1 MSNIKQCFTAKWY
14 KATRARSLVL
24 MLFLMASLVSS
35 GNAVSYEHAHLTS
48 NAEVV
53 KTSTHDANSHKHGK
67 ASHGAHHAAFS
78 DNVTTSPKPSS
89 THCQQQSMP
98 SQKVGSINDTEVT
111 PRAIVD
117 LEPDVACCKDDC
129 QCPSGHCFNTGA
141 SALLQPVIQTHIAV
155 ATMAAIT
162 PILGQYSTLHF
173 GQFRPPKS
181 LFTA

>member
-1 MSNIKQCFTAKWY
+1 
-14 KATRARSLVL
+14 

-35 GNAVSYEHAHLTS
+35 GNAVSYEHAHLAP

-53 KTSTHDANSHKHGK
+53 KTSPHDANSHKHGK

-78 DNVTTSPKPSS
+78 DNVATSPKPLS
-89 THCQQQSMP
+89 THCQQQSKP
-98 SQKVGSINDTEVT
+98 LQNAGTNNDTEVT
-111 PRAIVD
+111 SQVIVD
-117 LEPDVACCKDDC
+117 LEADMACCKDDC
-129 QCPSGHCFNTGA
+129 QCPSDHCFNTGA
-141 SALLQPVIQTHIAV
+141 SALLQPAMETHIAV

-173 GQFRPPKS
+173 EQFRPPKS

>member
-1 MSNIKQCFTAKWY
+1 MNNIKQCFTAKWY
-14 KATRARSLVL
+14 KATNARALVL
-24 MLFLMASLVSS
+24 ILFLMASLVSS
-35 GNAVSYEHAHLTS
+35 GNAVSYEHAHLTP

-53 KTSTHDANSHKHGK
+53 KTSPHDANSHKHGK

-78 DNVTTSPKPSS
+78 DNVTTSPKPLS
-89 THCQQQSMP
+89 THCQQQGFL
-98 SQKVGSINDTEVT
+98 SQNVGSINDTEVT
-111 PRAIVD
+111 SQVIVD
-117 LEPDVACCKDDC
+117 LEADMACCKDDC
-129 QCPSGHCFNTGA
+129 QCPAGHCFNTGA

-162 PILGQYSTLHF
+162 PILGQYSTLRF

>member
-1 MSNIKQCFTAKWY
+1 
-14 KATRARSLVL
+14 

-53 KTSTHDANSHKHGK
+53 KTSPHDANSHRHRK

-78 DNVTTSPKPSS
+78 DNVTISPKPSS

-98 SQKVGSINDTEVT
+98 SQNVGSINDTEVT
-111 PRAIVD
+111 SQVIVD
-117 LEPDVACCKDDC
+117 LEADMACCKDDC
-129 QCPSGHCFNTGA
+129 QCPAGHCFSTGA

-181 LFTA
+181 LLTA